1 MLSFDLAA
9 IPGATCVAG
18 QFSYT
23 QKLIL
28 YTMTPPVCLAALITP
43 LLVVIMLGWFR
54 KKRSS
59 KGMLHSVLGWFRQK
73 RSHIGTLKEDKEEE
87 DEHPKYQAVYANTWQ
102 YGNPAHPTPAYP
114 PTLNPQP

>member
-1 MLSFDLAA
+1 
-9 IPGATCVAG
+9 VAG

-23 QKLIL
+23 QKLLL

-43 LLVVIMLGWFR
+43 LLVVIVLGWFR

-59 KGMLHSVLGWFRQK
+59 KGILHSVRGWFWK
-73 RSHIGTLKEDKEEE
+73 KPIHHFGTSDEDVTEKDKK

-102 YGNPAHPTPAYP
+102 YGSPAHPTPAYP
-114 PTLNPQP
+114 EPWTQNLKPCTINL

>member
-1 MLSFDLAA
+1 M
-9 IPGATCVAG
+9 AG

-23 QKLIL
+23 QKLLL

-43 LLVVIMLGWFR
+43 LLVVIVLGWFR

-59 KGMLHSVLGWFRQK
+59 KGILHSVRGWFRK
-73 RSHIGTLKEDKEEE
+73 KPSTHFATSDEGIEIKDK

-102 YGNPAHPTPAYP
+102 YGSPAHPAPVYFEPRIYTL
-114 PTLNPQP
+114 TLNN

>member
-1 MLSFDLAA
+1 M
-9 IPGATCVAG
+9 AG

-28 YTMTPPVCLAALITP
+28 YTMTPPVCLAAPITP
-43 LLVVIMLGWFR
+43 LLVVILLGWFR

-59 KGMLHSVLGWFRQK
+59 KGILHSVLGWFREEP
-73 RSHIGTLKEDKEEE
+73 SHRFGQADEDTEKN

-102 YGNPAHPTPAYP
+102 YGSLAHPFS
-114 PTLNPQP
+114 TLI

>member
-1 MLSFDLAA
+1 M
-9 IPGATCVAG
+9 AG

-43 LLVVIMLGWFR
+43 LLVVI
-54 KKRSS
+54 
-59 KGMLHSVLGWFRQK
+59 VLGWFRQK
-73 RSHIGTLKEDKEEE
+73 RSHIGTLEDDKEEE

-102 YGNPAHPTPAYP
+102 YGSPAHPTPAYP
-114 PTLNPQP
+114 TTLNPQP